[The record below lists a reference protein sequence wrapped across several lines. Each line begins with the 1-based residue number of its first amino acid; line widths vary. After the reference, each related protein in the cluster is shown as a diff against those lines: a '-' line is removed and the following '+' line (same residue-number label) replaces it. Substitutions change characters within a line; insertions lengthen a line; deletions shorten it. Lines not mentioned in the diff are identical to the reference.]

1 MPQEL
6 SSGVTE
12 NSQSQELL
20 EWIVIRLMVILDRCE
35 SPETRDELMWF
46 VHELTDLIEGSGAR

>member
-12 NSQSQELL
+12 NSQSQERL
-20 EWIVIRLMVILDRCE
+20 EWIVIRLTVILDRCE
-35 SPETRDELMWF
+35 SPETRDELMRF
-46 VHELTDLIEGSGAR
+46 VDELTDLIEGSGAR